1 MSADWRTRAAA
12 VIPGGTSTG
21 SKRPDAMFGAGQ
33 HGATHITDASGCRIR
48 TSDGRWLIDLTAA
61 LGAVSLGYA
70 DPAVTEAVQR
80 AAARGPVAG
89 LPYVDEVTL
98 AERLSTFV
106 PCAEQ
111 TRFLKSGAE
120 ACAAAVRIAR
130 AHTGRSRVLGSGY
143 FGWLDWWT
151 EALGVPDGARA
162 DYTHLP
168 FNDRSAW
175 AEAQLQAGDTVAAV
189 MIEPLV
195 ETLAD
200 TAWVRELRAWCDA
213 HGAVLIFDE
222 VKTGFR
228 LARGGAQALLGV
240 TPDIT
245 SLGKALANGY
255 PLAAVT
261 GRAAVMSAASRT
273 WISSTLAT
281 ELVAIAAAHA
291 VLDAHEQRD
300 VCAQLAATGTAL
312 RTTIEAASRRA
323 SAPVTTRGHDCMF
336 ILQWPD
342 ESTQDATLA
351 RLRDA
356 GVLAKRGPYQFPM
369 CAMTAAD
376 IAAVGDAMAWALTT
390 AAPAPQ

>member
-1 MSADWRTRAAA
+1 MSTDWRARAAA

-21 SKRPDAMFGAGQ
+21 SKRPDAMFGAG
-33 HGATHITDASGCRIR
+33 HVGPTHITAASGCRVR
-48 TSDGRWLIDLTAA
+48 TSEGDWLIDLTAA

-70 DPAVTEAVQR
+70 DPAVTDAVQR

-89 LPYVDEVTL
+89 LPFVDEVTL
-98 AERLSTFV
+98 AERLTTFL

-130 AHTGRSRVLGSGY
+130 THTGRSRVLGSGY

-151 EALGVPDGARA
+151 DAHGVPAGARA
-162 DYTHLP
+162 DYTPLP

-175 AEAQLQAGDTVAAV
+175 HDALAGAGDTVAAV

-195 ETLAD
+195 EVLAD
-200 TAWVRELRAWCDA
+200 PAWLRDLRAWCDT

-240 TPDIT
+240 TPDLT
-245 SLGKALANGY
+245 TLGKAMANGY

-261 GRAAVMSAASRT
+261 GRAAVMAAASRT
-273 WISSTLAT
+273 WISSTLST
-281 ELVAIAAAHA
+281 ELVSIAAAHA
-291 VLDAHEQRD
+291 VLDAHERRD
-300 VCAQLAATGTAL
+300 VCAELSAAGAAL
-312 RTTIEAASRRA
+312 RVALHEASGRA
-323 SAPVTTRGHDCMF
+323 QCPLTTRGHDTMF
-336 ILQWPD
+336 IVQWPD
-342 ESTQDATLA
+342 ESTQDLTLA
-351 RLRDA
+351 RWREA

-369 CAMTAAD
+369 CAMTSAD
-376 IAAVGDAMAWALTT
+376 IAAVGDALSWAMRPLERSPT
-390 AAPAPQ
+390 